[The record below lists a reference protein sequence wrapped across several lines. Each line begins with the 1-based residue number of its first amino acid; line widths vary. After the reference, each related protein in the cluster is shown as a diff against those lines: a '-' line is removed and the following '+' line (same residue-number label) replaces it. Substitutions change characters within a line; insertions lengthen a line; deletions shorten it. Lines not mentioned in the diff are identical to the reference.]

1 MDLSLDLEVII
12 NNVIYFEKELIKV
25 LVRTITGIFKRPI
38 QEMKNPNSICCG
50 RINKRNLWSNL

>member
-38 QEMKNPNSICCG
+38 
-50 RINKRNLWSNL
+50 